1 MESSVNHLI
10 PNLQVAIGP
19 VIFISGVGLLL
30 LTMTN
35 RFARI
40 IDRTRSLAALL
51 PEASEDNRA
60 RTAHQIE
67 ILYHRVRIMRRAITF
82 STASVFF
89 VSVLMLVLF
98 VGALMHLDWA
108 ILVTALFAGA
118 LLCLTIGLALFI
130 YDFRLSLIALD
141 LELGRK
147 RPNV

>member
-1 MESSVNHLI
+1 MESSVNQLI

-35 RFARI
+35 RFARV
-40 IDRTRSLAALL
+40 IDRTRSLAAVL

-82 STASVFF
+82 SAASVFF
-89 VSVLMLVLF
+89 VSVLMLALF

-108 ILVTALFAGA
+108 LLVTALFAGA
-118 LLCLTIGLALFI
+118 LLSLTVGLALFI
-130 YDFRLSLIALD
+130 YDFQLSLTALD

-147 RPNV
+147 RPEA